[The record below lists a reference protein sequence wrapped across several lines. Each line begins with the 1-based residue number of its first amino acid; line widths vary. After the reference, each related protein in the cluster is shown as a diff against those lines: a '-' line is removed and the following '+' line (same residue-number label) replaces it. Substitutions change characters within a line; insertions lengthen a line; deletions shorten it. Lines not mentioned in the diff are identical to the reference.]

1 MTTSVPT
8 SPSTENVHSS
18 ARVHPTAEVSPD
30 AQIGAGVRIWNQV
43 QVREGAAIGG
53 ETIIGKNSYVD
64 FGVSIGPRCK
74 IQNNVS
80 VFHGVTIE
88 DGVFLGPHVCFTN
101 DRLPRAINPDGSPK
115 GEEDWTVTLTL
126 VKTGASVGAGSVI
139 LPGVTL
145 GRFCLVAA
153 GSVVTRSVAANALVV
168 GSPARRVG
176 WVCDCG
182 ARLPDAE
189 VHPAG
194 PQRVTCTCGREI
206 AIAAEGT

>member
-1 MTTSVPT
+1 MATSMST
-8 SPSTENVHSS
+8 SRSTQS
-18 ARVHPTAEVSPD
+18 ADNGARIHPTAEVSSD
-30 AQIGAGVRIWNQV
+30 AQIGVGARIWNQV
-43 QVREGAAIGG
+43 QVREGAVIG
-53 ETIIGKNSYVD
+53 EATIIGKNSYID
-64 FGVSIGPRCK
+64 FGVSVGPRCK

-101 DRLPRAINPDGSPK
+101 DRLPRAINPDGSSK
-115 GEEDWTVTLTL
+115 GEEDWTVTSTL
-126 VKTGASVGAGSVI
+126 VRTGASIGAGSVI

-182 ARLPDAE
+182 VRLEGAE
-189 VHPAG
+189 AYPAG
-194 PQRVTCTCGREI
+194 PQQVTCTCGREI
-206 AIAAEGT
+206 TIAAEER